1 MIINVSTVLN
11 LKHGLRI
18 RRDVI
23 KMKPKTNYYYINN
36 FIFKRNKNFINNFFK
51 IMAFFFVFVA

>member
-36 FIFKRNKNFINNFFK
+36 FIFKRNKNFINNFLK
-51 IMAFFFVFVA
+51 